1 MADIFIGTVRSLYT
15 WTVDLVMGQILRST
29 ERVSSYKH
37 IFSIQNTVPGLPS
50 QSQTQS
56 VSVVRLVQIIQFGER
71 GTCVKNLSGFIT

>member
-15 WTVDLVMGQILRST
+15 WTVDLVMGLLRSA
-29 ERVSSYKH
+29 ERISSYKH
-37 IFSIQNTVPGLPS
+37 MFSIQNSILGLHS

-56 VSVVRLVQIIQFGER
+56 VSVVRLVQIIQFDER